1 MSRAKA
7 LHDSDLHY
15 IAVFMGGAEIA
26 KCLLSHNAD
35 VNAKNKEGNTPLHA
49 LMDSTT
55 EEEAQSAWSDWMKEM
70 AELLLANK
78 ADLNAKNNEGQTP
91 LMIAIK
97 LKNKGAIELLRKHEA
112 K

>member
-1 MSRAKA
+1 MRHKTGVVE
-7 LHDSDLHY
+7 Y
-15 IAVFMGGAEIA
+15 
-26 KCLLSHNAD
+26 LLTHHAD

-49 LMDSTT
+49 LMDATI
-55 EEEAQSAWSDWMKEM
+55 EEDAESAWSDWMKEM

-78 ADLNAKNNEGQTP
+78 ADVNAKNNERLTP